1 MLLAVLQEMQKGC
14 TTLCGQIAVVNFKF
28 RFVEAVS
35 SLLASADVSYFS
47 V

>member
-1 MLLAVLQEMQKGC
+1 MLLAVLQETQQG
-14 TTLCGQIAVVNFKF
+14 CGQIAVVNFKF